1 MHSNLLHLA
10 ISPAIYLATPH
21 RIFSMGTKN
30 LITSAW
36 ITRTAL
42 LGAVCACGPGCS
54 SSLWGTQQYRPP
66 ALASGQG
73 AIVKGGNGIYVVDVD
88 NQNVRVGPSG
98 NPGIGGNEVLLAPGK
113 HRIRVERAVAD
124 VAITLRY
131 SLSSKATF
139 EHILVAGHSYD
150 VRYTIGYEMVDETTG
165 QTIQPRP

>member
-1 MHSNLLHLA
+1 MQTYRA
-10 ISPAIYLATPH
+10 PAL
-21 RIFSMGTKN
+21 
-30 LITSAW
+30 TSA
-36 ITRTAL
+36 
-42 LGAVCACGPGCS
+42 
-54 SSLWGTQQYRPP
+54 
-66 ALASGQG
+66 QG

-113 HRIRVERAVAD
+113 HRVRVERAVAD

-139 EHILVAGHSYD
+139 QHIFAAGHSYQ
-150 VRYTIGYEMVDETTG
+150 VRYTIDYEMVDETTG